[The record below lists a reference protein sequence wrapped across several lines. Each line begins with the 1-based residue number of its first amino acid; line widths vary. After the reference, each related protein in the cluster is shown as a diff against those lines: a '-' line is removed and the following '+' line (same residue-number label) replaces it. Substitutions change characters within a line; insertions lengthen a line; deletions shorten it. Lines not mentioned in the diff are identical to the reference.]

1 MTYEDYLD
9 LLDEED
15 THENATNY
23 LNMGGQDTDAGE
35 TVYVSDTVNDYM
47 NYGN

>member
-15 THENATNY
+15 THDNAVNY